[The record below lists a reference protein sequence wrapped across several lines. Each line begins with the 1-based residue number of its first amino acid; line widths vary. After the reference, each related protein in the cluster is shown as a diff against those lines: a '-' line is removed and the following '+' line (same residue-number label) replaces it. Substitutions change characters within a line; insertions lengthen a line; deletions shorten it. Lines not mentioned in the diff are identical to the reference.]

1 MMTVHVADA
10 VQKLRDQLAGTI
22 LLPGDDTYELT
33 RRAWNLLMDHRP
45 AIIVVPANAQDV
57 RAAVICAHRHG
68 LGVAVQSTGHGIQHP
83 ADDQMLI
90 VTSRM
95 KAVTVDES
103 NRTAQVEAGV
113 IWQEVLEHTAPHG
126 LAPLLGTSPHVGVI
140 GYTLGGG
147 VGFLARRY
155 GLAAD
160 HVRWLDIVTPN
171 GELQRASSTENSDL
185 FWALRGGG
193 GNFGV
198 VTAMEFDLVPV
209 ARIYGGNMVYP
220 GELARDALGFY
231 REWTAALPD
240 AMTSSMA
247 VMKFPSVPQMPEIIR
262 GTTQVVVRAVY
273 TGDAAEGAALIQ
285 QWFDWRVPM
294 SSTFREM
301 PFAEI
306 GTVNNDPVAPS
317 AGYGSNEMFD
327 HLSDE
332 ALDIITRR
340 ATDSASPLVFA
351 ELRHAGGAI
360 ADAQTGLNAVGN
372 RGAQYYFQLGGPIFT
387 PDGKAASMAYIQV
400 FKAELQPYL
409 RGGVYLNF
417 MSGREAADRAAD
429 AFEPENWER
438 LRALKARYDPDNL
451 FRFSYQLA
459 G

>member
-1 MMTVHVADA
+1 
-10 VQKLRDQLAGTI
+10 
-22 LLPGDDTYELT
+22 
-33 RRAWNLLMDHRP
+33 MDHRP
-45 AIIVVPANAQDV
+45 AIIVLPANAQDV
-57 RAAVICAHRHG
+57 SAAVIYAHRLG

-83 ADDQMLI
+83 ADDHMLI

-95 KAVTVDES
+95 KSVTVDEA
-103 NRTAQVEAGV
+103 NRTARVEAGV
-113 IWQEVLEHTAPHG
+113 IWQEVLEQSTPHG

-147 VGFLARRY
+147 IGFLGRRY

-160 HVRWLDIVTPN
+160 RVRWIDVVTPD
-171 GELQRASSTENSDL
+171 GVLRRASPDENADL
-185 FWALRGGG
+185 FWGLRGGG

-209 ARIYGGNMVYP
+209 ARIYGGNLVYP
-220 GELARDALGFY
+220 GELARDVLDFY

-247 VMKFPSVPQMPEIIR
+247 VMKFPSVPQMPETIR
-262 GTTQVVVRAVY
+262 GATQVVVRGVY
-273 TGDAAEGAALIQ
+273 AGNATEGAALVQ
-285 QWFDWRVPM
+285 QWFDWQVPV
-294 SSTFREM
+294 SSTFREI

-306 GTVNNDPVAPS
+306 GTVNNDPVSPTA
-317 AGYGSNEMFD
+317 AYGSNEMFD

-332 ALDIITRR
+332 ALDIIVRR

-360 ADAQTGLNAVGN
+360 ANAEAGLNAVGN
-372 RGAQYYFQLGGPIFT
+372 RSAQYYFQLGGPIFA
-387 PDGKAASMAYIQV
+387 PDGKAASMAYIQT

-429 AFEPENWER
+429 AYDNENWER

-459 G
+459 E